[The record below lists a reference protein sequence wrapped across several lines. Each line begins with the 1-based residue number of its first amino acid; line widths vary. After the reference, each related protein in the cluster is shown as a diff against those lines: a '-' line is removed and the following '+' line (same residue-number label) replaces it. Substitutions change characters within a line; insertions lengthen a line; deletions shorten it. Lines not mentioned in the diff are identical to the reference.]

1 MEGSSIYGMVLDPM
15 KPSHSEGKG
24 DRRGSIRVVAF
35 STAPVHRSLKDVL
48 ARNVTRAHL
57 RDRQATAPS
66 FLWKCR
72 GCFLLARTRGR
83 SLNHTIGES
92 TFHYLK
98 EPTFKLYA
106 LHSDAP

>member
-72 GCFLLARTRGR
+72 GCFFVGTNSRTECPQSQHR
-83 SLNHTIGES
+83 
-92 TFHYLK
+92 LK
-98 EPTFKLYA
+98 YELEYGYHKR
-106 LHSDAP
+106 